1 MSDAENTSSSDSESG
16 TVIVPNR
23 CDIATGS
30 SSAVGAP
37 VVARRKWT
45 DEADILLLKEV
56 AARKA
61 HIPVF
66 GKAMETYSAI
76 AEALTGKIPWET
88 DAKHCRDRYTLL
100 TRTFKRRDRIGRS
113 STGIE
118 EEFDER
124 ERLLTGLIEEAD
136 LWKDKRAQDK
146 SHEHERNQR
155 LKAAGSEAR
164 ALALAR
170 CGGAYVSTA
179 TESPQV
185 PVRAVRVLE
194 QAASSRT
201 PSGSGGSADID
212 DCEVE
217 DEPRANDDQGEV
229 RAGRRKRKF
238 EQEIPTQREEIY
250 GKLFKIEAD
259 NAARAEK
266 QFELDS
272 RRLSLERERIAADR
286 EERLLDR
293 QAQADERRIDR
304 ETQKQQ
310 SEGLN
315 QVLTNMSQSQKAIQ
329 EGFLSILNRVLEKK

>member
-1 MSDAENTSSSDSESG
+1 M
-16 TVIVPNR
+16 
-23 CDIATGS
+23 
-30 SSAVGAP
+30 
-37 VVARRKWT
+37 
-45 DEADILLLKEV
+45 
-56 AARKA
+56 A

-66 GKAMETYSAI
+66 WKGIETYSAI

-100 TRTFKRRDRIGRS
+100 TRTFKIKDRIGRS
-113 STGIE
+113 STKVE

-124 ERLLTGLIEEAD
+124 ERLLTGLTEEAN
-136 LWKDKRAQDK
+136 LWKGKPAQDT
-146 SHEHERNQR
+146 SHEHEGKQR
-155 LKAAGSEAR
+155 LKEAGSEAR
-164 ALALAR
+164 ALALAG

-185 PVRAVRVLE
+185 PVLAVRVLE
-194 QAASSRT
+194 QAASSWT
-201 PSGSGGSADID
+201 PSGSSGSAYID

-217 DEPRANDDQGEV
+217 DEPRASDDQGEV
-229 RAGRRKRKF
+229 RAGRRKCKF
-238 EQEIPTQREEIY
+238 EQKIPTQREEIY

-286 EERLLDR
+286 GS
-293 QAQADERRIDR
+293 ASADAPRIDR

-315 QVLTNMSQSQKAIQ
+315 QVLMKTSQSQKAIQ
-329 EGFLSILNRVLEKK
+329 EGFLSILNCVLEKK